1 MKPSKRTS
9 SALAALAALLSVA
22 PAAAQDTTE
31 KVTATGRVVG
41 GETLLN
47 PVWTEAKDSKSH
59 RYTFRT
65 PSTTVGKQAKRLT
78 AYLPKELCIVALTTS
93 GKASPV
99 GKPIQIGVS
108 GGRTTPVTTVVTVGQ
123 NIQFVNHDP
132 FPHKLYD
139 VGKVANGLGSEETKP
154 TSQRIWKPP
163 KVGVYEIRDK
173 YFPSVR
179 SWIVV
184 EPRAVTMGFVNFKK
198 EYSIGDLT
206 PGQYELQG
214 YFSGKPVGKPLKI
227 ELRGAP
233 EVQPIRDPLVVGT
246 PKKASKK

>member
-1 MKPSKRTS
+1 MTAAASV
-9 SALAALAALLSVA
+9 AALAAVLSVTSVS
-22 PAAAQDTTE
+22 AQDTE
-31 KVTATGRVVG
+31 KVAAKGRVVG
-41 GETLLN
+41 GKTLLN
-47 PVWTEAKDSKSH
+47 PVWNEAKDSKSH
-59 RYTFRT
+59 RYTFRA
-65 PSTTVGKQAKRLT
+65 PSTTVGKQAKQLT
-78 AYLPKELCIVALTTS
+78 AYLPKELAIVVLTTT
-93 GKASPV
+93 GKASAI

-108 GGRTTPVTTVVTVGQ
+108 GGRTTPVTTVVTEGQ

-139 VGKVANGLGSEETKP
+139 VGKVANGLGPEETKP
-154 TSQRIWKPP
+154 SGQRIWKPP
-163 KVGVYEIRDK
+163 KEGVYEIRDE

-184 EPRAVTMGFVNFKK
+184 EPRAVTMGSVNFKN
-198 EYSIGDLT
+198 EFIIGDLS

-233 EVQPIRDPLVVGT
+233 EVQTIRDPLVVGT
-246 PKKASKK
+246 PKSKASKK